1 MAKRS
6 VVAARTGRRP
16 EDFSFERKAFYSP
29 AEVARIL
36 GVSDQTVLDLVH
48 EDRLFAVQI
57 GPRLYRIPWGSFS
70 IASLPARARTS
81 TIRTSSVSLSPRPRS
96 LEASTTAVSR
106 YVASASGGSFTG
118 EASQRASVPR
128 DPSVWRRGRERLL
141 RAAAS
146 HVARR
151 RPVRALRGGEQA

>member
-36 GVSDQTVLDLVH
+36 GVSDQTVVDLIH

-57 GPRLYRIPWGSFS
+57 GPRLYRIPLGSFMQF
-70 IASLPARARTS
+70 LGVP
-81 TIRTSSVSLSPRPRS
+81 PRLTWTRNPPGVVAGRRS
-96 LEASTTAVSR
+96 HEPDR
-106 YVASASGGSFTG
+106 R
-118 EASQRASVPR
+118 QR
-128 DPSVWRRGRERLL
+128 
-141 RAAAS
+141 
-146 HVARR
+146 
-151 RPVRALRGGEQA
+151 

>member
-6 VVAARTGRRP
+6 AVAARTGKRP

-57 GPRLYRIPWGSFS
+57 
-70 IASLPARARTS
+70 
-81 TIRTSSVSLSPRPRS
+81 
-96 LEASTTAVSR
+96 
-106 YVASASGGSFTG
+106 
-118 EASQRASVPR
+118 
-128 DPSVWRRGRERLL
+128 
-141 RAAAS
+141 
-146 HVARR
+146 
-151 RPVRALRGGEQA
+151 